1 MTPQRFDISE
11 AYKWWDVLRDGNQL
25 TEIRLISNDGKTASG
40 IFDNIDEIVK
50 AIVPYTNDWNIYYT
64 INRLPDDVKGLPQYN
79 KIIVRPK
86 QTCNDNMMIARDY
99 VCIDLDSRRLSGT
112 NATDEQ
118 VEFTK
123 KKANEVYQYLVNV
136 GFNPPTVVF
145 SSSGVH
151 LYLKCAMQ
159 NNEKNTKL
167 VKRFLQALSMMFT
180 DEHTDVDE
188 KVFNCARIM
197 RLPSTYSCKGN
208 TMDASRPQRLCK
220 FVKINENKINDVAYF
235 EKVAALYPEE
245 EARPSS
251 QNNYSLESFDLDAFI
266 EKHNIPVT
274 KKVEVAD
281 GTRYYLEHC
290 LFNDQHKGHD
300 AILFKHKN
308 GAVAYFCY
316 HNSCSGND
324 WRKVREMYEP
334 DAYTRKS
341 TYQPHRSFRPIR
353 QEIVPKELQE
363 TEESKGNVWQCLSEI
378 EDEDRSKIISIP
390 SGITQ
395 YDKECCGFDKPS
407 LSVWSGNNGCV
418 DCDTEYFNGKR
429 WVKISDYKDGD
440 MVLQYNAD
448 GTASLVKPLKYH
460 KYRCDSLTLMTNATN
475 SINQCL
481 SDEHNVIYITSKGNL
496 HKQNFSQF
504 KSAGGRQCWIIPY
517 FRYSGSGIDWTDNE
531 IKLAL
536 AVSAEGHLF
545 EHRLN
550 KKRRVRVNLKHKYK
564 KDELE
569 YLLNACGIEYEK
581 KKYCPRDL
589 AFDTYLFYWD
599 KAFKLFPLDWYNMSE
614 AQLELVKSN
623 ITIWDGRVSEGRG
636 GTYSTTKKH
645 NADFVQF
652 CATSLGYRC
661 SISEDNREDR
671 KNTLYSLHFSKNK
684 SMIRCYKGGFKFS
697 YYKTLDGYKYCFSV
711 PSGMLVLRRNNAINI
726 TGNSAKS
733 TLLNQIALNAVNQ
746 GFKVAIYSGELRG
759 KKMKRWLL
767 YQAAGKQYNKKSI
780 YNEYDYFTPTPV
792 KDKIV
797 SWLDGKLY
805 NYNTRYSHNI
815 EQVCLEV
822 EKLVK
827 EQQIDMLIMDNLSC
841 LDIQELDGA
850 INEQQKAAIK
860 MLLRLTDNLEL
871 ATHLVVHPKKAE
883 TYLRK
888 NDVSGAKTLTD
899 LADCVFFVHRWN
911 QDTQKAAKEF
921 MIDSVYY
928 DLCDSGATN
937 LVEVIKH
944 REFGE
949 AEGHIYKLY
958 FEPESRRLKNSIA
971 EHIHYGW
978 EDNPTQIDFD
988 YSSNDA
994 INAFES
1000 HQDVDNEQLDS
1011 FEDLLKSPF

>member
-1 MTPQRFDISE
+1 MIPQRFDIAE

-300 AILFKHKN
+300 AILFKHRN
-308 GAVAYFCY
+308 GAVAYFCF

-341 TYQPHRSFRPIR
+341 TYQPHRSFRPIK

-378 EDEDRSKIISIP
+378 EDEDRSKIVSIP

-407 LSVWSGNNGCV
+407 LSVWSGNNG
-418 DCDTEYFNGKR
+418 
-429 WVKISDYKDGD
+429 S
-440 MVLQYNAD
+440 
-448 GTASLVKPLKYH
+448 S
-460 KYRCDSLTLMTNATN
+460 
-475 SINQCL
+475 
-481 SDEHNVIYITSKGNL
+481 
-496 HKQNFSQF
+496 
-504 KSAGGRQCWIIPY
+504 
-517 FRYSGSGIDWTDNE
+517 
-531 IKLAL
+531 
-536 AVSAEGHLF
+536 
-545 EHRLN
+545 
-550 KKRRVRVNLKHKYK
+550 
-564 KDELE
+564 
-569 YLLNACGIEYEK
+569 
-581 KKYCPRDL
+581 
-589 AFDTYLFYWD
+589 
-599 KAFKLFPLDWYNMSE
+599 
-614 AQLELVKSN
+614 
-623 ITIWDGRVSEGRG
+623 
-636 GTYSTTKKH
+636 
-645 NADFVQF
+645 
-652 CATSLGYRC
+652 
-661 SISEDNREDR
+661 
-671 KNTLYSLHFSKNK
+671 
-684 SMIRCYKGGFKFS
+684 
-697 YYKTLDGYKYCFSV
+697 
-711 PSGMLVLRRNNAINI
+711 
-726 TGNSAKS
+726 KS

-780 YNEYDYFTPTPV
+780 YNEYDYFTPTPI

-871 ATHLVVHPKKAE
+871 ATHLVVHPKKSE
-883 TYLRK
+883 NYLRK

-921 MIDSVYY
+921 MTDSVYY

-1000 HQDVDNEQLDS
+1000 HQDIDNEQLDS

>member
-1 MTPQRFDISE
+1 MTPQRFDIAE

-25 TEIRLISNDGKTASG
+25 TEIRLIANDGKTASG

-50 AIVPYTNDWNIYYT
+50 AVAPYTNDWNLYYT
-64 INRLPDDVKGLPQYN
+64 INRLPDDVRGLPQYN

-86 QTCNDNMMIARDY
+86 QTCNDNMMVARDY
-99 VCIDLDSRRLSGT
+99 VCIDLDSRRLAGT

-145 SSSGVH
+145 SSNGVH
-151 LYLKCAMQ
+151 LYLRCAML

-220 FVKINENKINDVAYF
+220 FVKINENKVNDVAYF

-251 QNNYSLESFDLDAFI
+251 QNNYSMESFDLDAFI

-274 KKVEVAD
+274 KKVDVAD

-290 LFNDQHKGHD
+290 LFNDQHKGKD

-334 DAYTRKS
+334 DCYTRKS
-341 TYQPHRSFRPIR
+341 TIQPHRSFRPIR

-378 EDEDRSKIISIP
+378 EDEDRSKIVSIP

-407 LSVWSGNNGCV
+407 LSVWSGNNG
-418 DCDTEYFNGKR
+418 
-429 WVKISDYKDGD
+429 
-440 MVLQYNAD
+440 
-448 GTASLVKPLKYH
+448 
-460 KYRCDSLTLMTNATN
+460 
-475 SINQCL
+475 
-481 SDEHNVIYITSKGNL
+481 
-496 HKQNFSQF
+496 
-504 KSAGGRQCWIIPY
+504 
-517 FRYSGSGIDWTDNE
+517 
-531 IKLAL
+531 
-536 AVSAEGHLF
+536 
-545 EHRLN
+545 
-550 KKRRVRVNLKHKYK
+550 
-564 KDELE
+564 
-569 YLLNACGIEYEK
+569 
-581 KKYCPRDL
+581 
-589 AFDTYLFYWD
+589 
-599 KAFKLFPLDWYNMSE
+599 
-614 AQLELVKSN
+614 
-623 ITIWDGRVSEGRG
+623 
-636 GTYSTTKKH
+636 
-645 NADFVQF
+645 
-652 CATSLGYRC
+652 
-661 SISEDNREDR
+661 
-671 KNTLYSLHFSKNK
+671 
-684 SMIRCYKGGFKFS
+684 
-697 YYKTLDGYKYCFSV
+697 
-711 PSGMLVLRRNNAINI
+711 
-726 TGNSAKS
+726 SAKS
-733 TLLNQIALNAVNQ
+733 TLLTQIALNAGNQ

-767 YQAAGKQYNKKSI
+767 YQAAGKQYNKKST
-780 YNEYDYFTPTPV
+780 YNEYDYFTPTLV

-797 SWLDGKLY
+797 SWLDGKLF
-805 NYNTRYSHNI
+805 NYNTRYSHDI

-860 MLLRLTDNLEL
+860 MLLRLTEKLEL

-888 NDVSGAKTLTD
+888 NDVSGAKSLTD

-921 MIDSVYY
+921 MSESLYY
-928 DLCDSGATN
+928 DLCDSGTTN
-937 LVEVIKH
+937 VVEVIKQ

-971 EHIHYGW
+971 EHIHYNW
-978 EDNPTQIDFD
+978 EDPTTETPLPTTQDEFAVNDFD
-988 YSSNDA
+988 SN
-994 INAFES
+994 
-1000 HQDVDNEQLDS
+1000 
-1011 FEDLLKSPF
+1011 PFGDDDGDMPW

>member
-1 MTPQRFDISE
+1 MTPQRFDIAE

-25 TEIRLISNDGKTASG
+25 TEIRLLANDGRTASG

-64 INRLPDDVKGLPQYN
+64 INRLPDDVRGLPQYN

-151 LYLKCAMQ
+151 LYLRCAMQ

-220 FVKINENKINDVAYF
+220 FVKISDNKVNDIAYF

-251 QNNYSLESFDLDAFI
+251 QNNYSMESFDLDAFI

-300 AILFKHKN
+300 AILFKHRN
-308 GAVAYFCY
+308 GAVAYFCF

-353 QEIVPKELQE
+353 QEVAPKELQE
-363 TEESKGNVWQCLSEI
+363 KEESKGNVWQCLSEI
-378 EDEDRSKIISIP
+378 EDEDRSKIVSIP

-407 LSVWSGNNGCV
+407 LSVWSGNNG
-418 DCDTEYFNGKR
+418 
-429 WVKISDYKDGD
+429 S
-440 MVLQYNAD
+440 
-448 GTASLVKPLKYH
+448 S
-460 KYRCDSLTLMTNATN
+460 
-475 SINQCL
+475 
-481 SDEHNVIYITSKGNL
+481 
-496 HKQNFSQF
+496 
-504 KSAGGRQCWIIPY
+504 
-517 FRYSGSGIDWTDNE
+517 
-531 IKLAL
+531 
-536 AVSAEGHLF
+536 
-545 EHRLN
+545 
-550 KKRRVRVNLKHKYK
+550 
-564 KDELE
+564 
-569 YLLNACGIEYEK
+569 
-581 KKYCPRDL
+581 
-589 AFDTYLFYWD
+589 
-599 KAFKLFPLDWYNMSE
+599 
-614 AQLELVKSN
+614 
-623 ITIWDGRVSEGRG
+623 
-636 GTYSTTKKH
+636 
-645 NADFVQF
+645 
-652 CATSLGYRC
+652 
-661 SISEDNREDR
+661 
-671 KNTLYSLHFSKNK
+671 
-684 SMIRCYKGGFKFS
+684 
-697 YYKTLDGYKYCFSV
+697 
-711 PSGMLVLRRNNAINI
+711 
-726 TGNSAKS
+726 KS

-767 YQAAGKQYNKKSI
+767 YQAAGKQYNKKST

-797 SWLDGKLY
+797 SWLEGKLY
-805 NYNTRYSHNI
+805 NYNTRYSHDI

-827 EQQIDMLIMDNLSC
+827 EHQIDMLIMDNLSC

-871 ATHLVVHPKKAE
+871 ATHVVVHPKKCE

-921 MIDSVYY
+921 MTDSVYY
-928 DLCDSGATN
+928 DLCNSGTTN
-937 LVEVIKH
+937 VVEVIKH

-978 EDNPTQIDFD
+978 EEQPVQADISYDSMSEIEDMPDFEE
-988 YSSNDA
+988 YGGN
-994 INAFES
+994 F
-1000 HQDVDNEQLDS
+1000 
-1011 FEDLLKSPF
+1011 

>member
-1 MTPQRFDISE
+1 MIPQRFDIAE

-136 GFNPPTVVF
+136 GFNPATVVF

-180 DEHTDVDE
+180 DEHTEVDE

-220 FVKINENKINDVAYF
+220 FVKISDNKVNDIAYF

-251 QNNYSLESFDLDAFI
+251 QNNYSMESFDLDAFI

-300 AILFKHKN
+300 AILFKHRN
-308 GAVAYFCY
+308 GAVAYFCF

-334 DAYTRKS
+334 DCYTRKS
-341 TYQPHRSFRPIR
+341 TYQPHRSFRPIK
-353 QEIVPKELQE
+353 QEIVPKEFQE

-378 EDEDRSKIISIP
+378 EDEDRSKIVSIP

-440 MVLQYNAD
+440 MVLQYNAN

-496 HKQNFSQF
+496 YKQNFLQF

-550 KKRRVRVNLKHKYK
+550 KKSRVRVNLKHKYK

-581 KKYCPRDL
+581 KKYCPKDL

-661 SISEDNREDR
+661 SISEDNREYR
-671 KNTLYSLHFSKNK
+671 KNTVYSLHFSKNK

-697 YYKTLDGYKYCFSV
+697 DYKTLDGYKYCFSV

-1000 HQDVDNEQLDS
+1000 QQDIDNEQLDS

>member
-1 MTPQRFDISE
+1 MDTYGNTRMNRFDIAE

-25 TEIRLISNDGKTASG
+25 TEIRLLANDGRTASG

-64 INRLPDDVKGLPQYN
+64 INRLPDDVRGLPQYN

-180 DEHTDVDE
+180 DEHTEVDE

-220 FVKINENKINDVAYF
+220 FVKISDNKVNDIAYF

-251 QNNYSLESFDLDAFI
+251 QNNYSMESFDLDAFI

-300 AILFKHKN
+300 AILFKHRN
-308 GAVAYFCY
+308 GAVAYFCF

-353 QEIVPKELQE
+353 QEIAPKELQE
-363 TEESKGNVWQCLSEI
+363 KEESKGNVWQCLSEI
-378 EDEDRSKIISIP
+378 EDEDRSKIVSIP

-407 LSVWSGNNGCV
+407 LSVWSGNNG
-418 DCDTEYFNGKR
+418 
-429 WVKISDYKDGD
+429 S
-440 MVLQYNAD
+440 
-448 GTASLVKPLKYH
+448 S
-460 KYRCDSLTLMTNATN
+460 
-475 SINQCL
+475 
-481 SDEHNVIYITSKGNL
+481 
-496 HKQNFSQF
+496 
-504 KSAGGRQCWIIPY
+504 
-517 FRYSGSGIDWTDNE
+517 
-531 IKLAL
+531 
-536 AVSAEGHLF
+536 
-545 EHRLN
+545 
-550 KKRRVRVNLKHKYK
+550 
-564 KDELE
+564 
-569 YLLNACGIEYEK
+569 
-581 KKYCPRDL
+581 
-589 AFDTYLFYWD
+589 
-599 KAFKLFPLDWYNMSE
+599 
-614 AQLELVKSN
+614 
-623 ITIWDGRVSEGRG
+623 
-636 GTYSTTKKH
+636 
-645 NADFVQF
+645 
-652 CATSLGYRC
+652 
-661 SISEDNREDR
+661 
-671 KNTLYSLHFSKNK
+671 
-684 SMIRCYKGGFKFS
+684 
-697 YYKTLDGYKYCFSV
+697 
-711 PSGMLVLRRNNAINI
+711 
-726 TGNSAKS
+726 KS

-767 YQAAGKQYNKKSI
+767 YQAAGKQYNKKSA

-797 SWLDGKLY
+797 SWLEGKLY

-827 EQQIDMLIMDNLSC
+827 EHQIDMLIMDNLSC

-871 ATHLVVHPKKAE
+871 ATHVVVHPKKCE

-921 MIDSVYY
+921 LTDSVYY
-928 DLCDSGATN
+928 DLCNSGTTN
-937 LVEVIKH
+937 VVEVIKH

-978 EDNPTQIDFD
+978 EEQPVQADLSYDSMSEIGDMPDFEE
-988 YSSNDA
+988 YGGN
-994 INAFES
+994 F
-1000 HQDVDNEQLDS
+1000 
-1011 FEDLLKSPF
+1011 

>member
-1 MTPQRFDISE
+1 MDTFGNTRMNRFDIAE

-25 TEIRLISNDGKTASG
+25 TEIRLLANDGRTASG

-50 AIVPYTNDWNIYYT
+50 AIAPYTNDWNIYYT
-64 INRLPDDVKGLPQYN
+64 INRLPDDVRGLPQYN

-86 QTCNDNMMIARDY
+86 QTCNDNMMVARDY

-145 SSSGVH
+145 SSNGVH
-151 LYLKCAMQ
+151 MYLRCAML
-159 NNEKNTKL
+159 NNEKNTAL
-167 VKRFLQALSMMFT
+167 VKRFLQALSMIFT

-208 TMDASRPQRLCK
+208 TSDASRPQRLCK
-220 FVKINENKINDVAYF
+220 FVKINENKVNDIAYF

-245 EARPSS
+245 EVRPSS
-251 QNNYSLESFDLDAFI
+251 QNNYSMESFDLDAFI

-300 AILFKHKN
+300 AILFKHRN

-353 QEIVPKELQE
+353 QEIAPKELQE
-363 TEESKGNVWQCLSEI
+363 KEESKGNVWQCLSEI

-407 LSVWSGNNGCV
+407 LSVWSGNNG
-418 DCDTEYFNGKR
+418 
-429 WVKISDYKDGD
+429 
-440 MVLQYNAD
+440 
-448 GTASLVKPLKYH
+448 
-460 KYRCDSLTLMTNATN
+460 
-475 SINQCL
+475 
-481 SDEHNVIYITSKGNL
+481 
-496 HKQNFSQF
+496 
-504 KSAGGRQCWIIPY
+504 
-517 FRYSGSGIDWTDNE
+517 
-531 IKLAL
+531 
-536 AVSAEGHLF
+536 
-545 EHRLN
+545 
-550 KKRRVRVNLKHKYK
+550 
-564 KDELE
+564 
-569 YLLNACGIEYEK
+569 
-581 KKYCPRDL
+581 
-589 AFDTYLFYWD
+589 
-599 KAFKLFPLDWYNMSE
+599 
-614 AQLELVKSN
+614 
-623 ITIWDGRVSEGRG
+623 
-636 GTYSTTKKH
+636 
-645 NADFVQF
+645 
-652 CATSLGYRC
+652 
-661 SISEDNREDR
+661 
-671 KNTLYSLHFSKNK
+671 
-684 SMIRCYKGGFKFS
+684 
-697 YYKTLDGYKYCFSV
+697 
-711 PSGMLVLRRNNAINI
+711 
-726 TGNSAKS
+726 SAKS

-767 YQAAGKQYNKKSI
+767 YQAAGKQYNKKST
-780 YNEYDYFTPTPV
+780 YNEYDYFTPTHI
-792 KDKIV
+792 KDNIV
-797 SWLDGKLY
+797 SWLEGKLY

-827 EQQIDMLIMDNLSC
+827 EHQIDMLIMDNLSC

-871 ATHLVVHPKKAE
+871 ATHVVVHPKKCE

-921 MIDSVYY
+921 MTDSVYY
-928 DLCDSGATN
+928 DLCDSGTTN
-937 LVEVIKH
+937 VVEVIKH

-978 EDNPTQIDFD
+978 EEVGVQSEIEYSETPSSTTLSTLSEINDTIGDFD
-988 YSSNDA
+988 D
-994 INAFES
+994 
-1000 HQDVDNEQLDS
+1000 
-1011 FEDLLKSPF
+1011 DLPY

>member
-407 LSVWSGNNGCV
+407 LSVWSGNNG
-418 DCDTEYFNGKR
+418 
-429 WVKISDYKDGD
+429 
-440 MVLQYNAD
+440 
-448 GTASLVKPLKYH
+448 
-460 KYRCDSLTLMTNATN
+460 
-475 SINQCL
+475 
-481 SDEHNVIYITSKGNL
+481 
-496 HKQNFSQF
+496 
-504 KSAGGRQCWIIPY
+504 
-517 FRYSGSGIDWTDNE
+517 
-531 IKLAL
+531 
-536 AVSAEGHLF
+536 
-545 EHRLN
+545 
-550 KKRRVRVNLKHKYK
+550 
-564 KDELE
+564 
-569 YLLNACGIEYEK
+569 
-581 KKYCPRDL
+581 
-589 AFDTYLFYWD
+589 
-599 KAFKLFPLDWYNMSE
+599 
-614 AQLELVKSN
+614 
-623 ITIWDGRVSEGRG
+623 
-636 GTYSTTKKH
+636 
-645 NADFVQF
+645 
-652 CATSLGYRC
+652 
-661 SISEDNREDR
+661 
-671 KNTLYSLHFSKNK
+671 
-684 SMIRCYKGGFKFS
+684 
-697 YYKTLDGYKYCFSV
+697 
-711 PSGMLVLRRNNAINI
+711 
-726 TGNSAKS
+726 SAKS

-871 ATHLVVHPKKAE
+871 ATHLVVHPKKSE

-994 INAFES
+994 INAFETQ
-1000 HQDVDNEQLDS
+1000 QDVDNEQLDS

>member
-1 MTPQRFDISE
+1 MDTYGNTRMNRFDIAE

-25 TEIRLISNDGKTASG
+25 TEIRLLANDGRTASG

-64 INRLPDDVKGLPQYN
+64 INRLPDDVRGLPQYN

-180 DEHTDVDE
+180 DEHTEVDE

-220 FVKINENKINDVAYF
+220 FVKISDNKVNDVAYF

-245 EARPSS
+245 EVRPSS
-251 QNNYSLESFDLDAFI
+251 QNNYSMESFDLDAFI

-300 AILFKHKN
+300 AILFKHRN
-308 GAVAYFCY
+308 GAVAYFCF

-353 QEIVPKELQE
+353 QEIAPKELQE
-363 TEESKGNVWQCLSEI
+363 KEESKGNVWQCLSEI
-378 EDEDRSKIISIP
+378 EDEDRSKIVSIP

-407 LSVWSGNNGCV
+407 LSVWSGNNG
-418 DCDTEYFNGKR
+418 
-429 WVKISDYKDGD
+429 
-440 MVLQYNAD
+440 
-448 GTASLVKPLKYH
+448 
-460 KYRCDSLTLMTNATN
+460 
-475 SINQCL
+475 
-481 SDEHNVIYITSKGNL
+481 
-496 HKQNFSQF
+496 
-504 KSAGGRQCWIIPY
+504 
-517 FRYSGSGIDWTDNE
+517 
-531 IKLAL
+531 
-536 AVSAEGHLF
+536 
-545 EHRLN
+545 
-550 KKRRVRVNLKHKYK
+550 
-564 KDELE
+564 
-569 YLLNACGIEYEK
+569 
-581 KKYCPRDL
+581 
-589 AFDTYLFYWD
+589 
-599 KAFKLFPLDWYNMSE
+599 
-614 AQLELVKSN
+614 
-623 ITIWDGRVSEGRG
+623 
-636 GTYSTTKKH
+636 
-645 NADFVQF
+645 
-652 CATSLGYRC
+652 
-661 SISEDNREDR
+661 
-671 KNTLYSLHFSKNK
+671 
-684 SMIRCYKGGFKFS
+684 
-697 YYKTLDGYKYCFSV
+697 
-711 PSGMLVLRRNNAINI
+711 
-726 TGNSAKS
+726 SAKS

-767 YQAAGKQYNKKSI
+767 YQAAGKQYNKKST

-797 SWLDGKLY
+797 SWLEGKLY

-827 EQQIDMLIMDNLSC
+827 EHQIDMLIMDNLSC

-871 ATHLVVHPKKAE
+871 ATHVVVHPKKCE

-921 MIDSVYY
+921 MTDSVYY
-928 DLCDSGATN
+928 DLCNSGTTN
-937 LVEVIKH
+937 VVEVIKH

-978 EDNPTQIDFD
+978 EEEPVQTDLNYMSSSFDGYEDVGDMPDFEE
-988 YSSNDA
+988 YGGN
-994 INAFES
+994 F
-1000 HQDVDNEQLDS
+1000 
-1011 FEDLLKSPF
+1011 

>member
-1 MTPQRFDISE
+1 MTPQRFDIAE

-25 TEIRLISNDGKTASG
+25 TEIRLIANDGKTASG
-40 IFDNIDEIVK
+40 IFDSIDEIVK
-50 AIVPYTNDWNIYYT
+50 AIAPYTNDWNIYYT
-64 INRLPDDVKGLPQYN
+64 INRLPDDVRGLPQYN

-86 QTCNDNMMIARDY
+86 QTCNDNMMVARDY

-151 LYLKCAMQ
+151 LYLRCAML

-220 FVKINENKINDVAYF
+220 FVKINENKVNDVAYF

-251 QNNYSLESFDLDAFI
+251 QNNYSMESFDLDAFI
-266 EKHNIPVT
+266 EKHSIPVT
-274 KKVEVAD
+274 KKVDVAD

-290 LFNDQHKGHD
+290 LFNDQHKGKD

-334 DAYTRKS
+334 DCYTRKS
-341 TYQPHRSFRPIR
+341 TFQPHRSFRPIR
-353 QEIVPKELQE
+353 QEIIPKELQE

-378 EDEDRSKIISIP
+378 EDEDRSKIVSIP

-407 LSVWSGNNGCV
+407 LSVWSGNNG
-418 DCDTEYFNGKR
+418 
-429 WVKISDYKDGD
+429 
-440 MVLQYNAD
+440 
-448 GTASLVKPLKYH
+448 
-460 KYRCDSLTLMTNATN
+460 
-475 SINQCL
+475 
-481 SDEHNVIYITSKGNL
+481 
-496 HKQNFSQF
+496 
-504 KSAGGRQCWIIPY
+504 
-517 FRYSGSGIDWTDNE
+517 
-531 IKLAL
+531 
-536 AVSAEGHLF
+536 
-545 EHRLN
+545 
-550 KKRRVRVNLKHKYK
+550 
-564 KDELE
+564 
-569 YLLNACGIEYEK
+569 
-581 KKYCPRDL
+581 
-589 AFDTYLFYWD
+589 
-599 KAFKLFPLDWYNMSE
+599 
-614 AQLELVKSN
+614 
-623 ITIWDGRVSEGRG
+623 
-636 GTYSTTKKH
+636 
-645 NADFVQF
+645 
-652 CATSLGYRC
+652 
-661 SISEDNREDR
+661 
-671 KNTLYSLHFSKNK
+671 
-684 SMIRCYKGGFKFS
+684 
-697 YYKTLDGYKYCFSV
+697 
-711 PSGMLVLRRNNAINI
+711 
-726 TGNSAKS
+726 SAKS

-746 GFKVAIYSGELRG
+746 GFRVAIYSGELRG

-767 YQAAGKQYNKKSI
+767 YQAAGKQYNKKST
-780 YNEYDYFTPTPV
+780 YNDYDYFTPTLV

-797 SWLDGKLY
+797 SWLDGKLF
-805 NYNTRYSHNI
+805 NYNTRYSHDI

-860 MLLRLTDNLEL
+860 MLLRLTEKLEL

-921 MIDSVYY
+921 MSESLYY
-928 DLCDSGATN
+928 DLCDSGTTN
-937 LVEVIKH
+937 VVEVIKQ

-971 EHIHYGW
+971 EHIHYNW
-978 EDNPTQIDFD
+978 EDPTTEAPLPTTQDEFAVNDFD
-988 YSSNDA
+988 GNPFS
-994 INAFES
+994 
-1000 HQDVDNEQLDS
+1000 VDD
-1011 FEDLLKSPF
+1011 EDLPW

>member
-1 MTPQRFDISE
+1 MNRFDVSE

-64 INRLPDDVKGLPQYN
+64 INRLPDDVRGLPQYN

-86 QTCNDNMMIARDY
+86 QTCNDNMMLARDY
-99 VCIDLDSRRLSGT
+99 ICIDLDSRRLSGT

-123 KKANEVYQYLVNV
+123 KKANEVYQYLINV

-145 SSSGVH
+145 SSNGVH
-151 LYLKCAMQ
+151 LYLRCTMI

-245 EARPSS
+245 EVRPSS
-251 QNNYSLESFDLDAFI
+251 QNNYSMESFDLDAFI

-300 AILFKHKN
+300 AILFKHRN

-341 TYQPHRSFRPIR
+341 TYQPHRSFRPIK

-407 LSVWSGNNGCV
+407 LSVWSGNNG
-418 DCDTEYFNGKR
+418 
-429 WVKISDYKDGD
+429 
-440 MVLQYNAD
+440 
-448 GTASLVKPLKYH
+448 
-460 KYRCDSLTLMTNATN
+460 
-475 SINQCL
+475 
-481 SDEHNVIYITSKGNL
+481 
-496 HKQNFSQF
+496 
-504 KSAGGRQCWIIPY
+504 
-517 FRYSGSGIDWTDNE
+517 
-531 IKLAL
+531 
-536 AVSAEGHLF
+536 
-545 EHRLN
+545 
-550 KKRRVRVNLKHKYK
+550 
-564 KDELE
+564 
-569 YLLNACGIEYEK
+569 
-581 KKYCPRDL
+581 
-589 AFDTYLFYWD
+589 
-599 KAFKLFPLDWYNMSE
+599 
-614 AQLELVKSN
+614 
-623 ITIWDGRVSEGRG
+623 
-636 GTYSTTKKH
+636 
-645 NADFVQF
+645 
-652 CATSLGYRC
+652 
-661 SISEDNREDR
+661 
-671 KNTLYSLHFSKNK
+671 
-684 SMIRCYKGGFKFS
+684 
-697 YYKTLDGYKYCFSV
+697 
-711 PSGMLVLRRNNAINI
+711 
-726 TGNSAKS
+726 SAKS

-937 LVEVIKH
+937 FVEVIKH

-1000 HQDVDNEQLDS
+1000 QQDVDNEQLDS

>member
-151 LYLKCAMQ
+151 LYLRCAMQ

-220 FVKINENKINDVAYF
+220 FVKISDNKVNDVAYF

-251 QNNYSLESFDLDAFI
+251 QNNYSMESFDLDAFI
-266 EKHNIPVT
+266 EKHHIPVT

-300 AILFKHKN
+300 AILFKHRN
-308 GAVAYFCY
+308 GAVAYFCF

-353 QEIVPKELQE
+353 QEIAPKELQE
-363 TEESKGNVWQCLSEI
+363 KEESKGNVWQCLSEI
-378 EDEDRSKIISIP
+378 EDEDRSKIVSIP

-407 LSVWSGNNGCV
+407 LSVWSGNNG
-418 DCDTEYFNGKR
+418 
-429 WVKISDYKDGD
+429 
-440 MVLQYNAD
+440 
-448 GTASLVKPLKYH
+448 
-460 KYRCDSLTLMTNATN
+460 
-475 SINQCL
+475 
-481 SDEHNVIYITSKGNL
+481 
-496 HKQNFSQF
+496 
-504 KSAGGRQCWIIPY
+504 
-517 FRYSGSGIDWTDNE
+517 
-531 IKLAL
+531 
-536 AVSAEGHLF
+536 
-545 EHRLN
+545 
-550 KKRRVRVNLKHKYK
+550 
-564 KDELE
+564 
-569 YLLNACGIEYEK
+569 
-581 KKYCPRDL
+581 
-589 AFDTYLFYWD
+589 
-599 KAFKLFPLDWYNMSE
+599 
-614 AQLELVKSN
+614 
-623 ITIWDGRVSEGRG
+623 
-636 GTYSTTKKH
+636 
-645 NADFVQF
+645 
-652 CATSLGYRC
+652 
-661 SISEDNREDR
+661 
-671 KNTLYSLHFSKNK
+671 
-684 SMIRCYKGGFKFS
+684 
-697 YYKTLDGYKYCFSV
+697 
-711 PSGMLVLRRNNAINI
+711 
-726 TGNSAKS
+726 SAKS

-767 YQAAGKQYNKKSI
+767 YQAAGKQYNKKSV

-797 SWLDGKLY
+797 SWLEGKLY
-805 NYNTRYSHNI
+805 NYNTRYSHDI

-827 EQQIDMLIMDNLSC
+827 EHQIDMLIMDNLSC

-871 ATHLVVHPKKAE
+871 ATHVVVHPKKCE

-921 MIDSVYY
+921 MTDSVYY
-928 DLCDSGATN
+928 DLCNSGTTN
-937 LVEVIKH
+937 VVEVIKH

-978 EDNPTQIDFD
+978 EEQPVQADLSYDSMSEIEDMPDFEE
-988 YSSNDA
+988 YGGN
-994 INAFES
+994 F
-1000 HQDVDNEQLDS
+1000 
-1011 FEDLLKSPF
+1011 

>member
-341 TYQPHRSFRPIR
+341 TYQPHRSFRPIK

-407 LSVWSGNNGCV
+407 LSVWSGNNG
-418 DCDTEYFNGKR
+418 
-429 WVKISDYKDGD
+429 
-440 MVLQYNAD
+440 
-448 GTASLVKPLKYH
+448 
-460 KYRCDSLTLMTNATN
+460 
-475 SINQCL
+475 
-481 SDEHNVIYITSKGNL
+481 
-496 HKQNFSQF
+496 
-504 KSAGGRQCWIIPY
+504 
-517 FRYSGSGIDWTDNE
+517 
-531 IKLAL
+531 
-536 AVSAEGHLF
+536 
-545 EHRLN
+545 
-550 KKRRVRVNLKHKYK
+550 
-564 KDELE
+564 
-569 YLLNACGIEYEK
+569 
-581 KKYCPRDL
+581 
-589 AFDTYLFYWD
+589 
-599 KAFKLFPLDWYNMSE
+599 
-614 AQLELVKSN
+614 
-623 ITIWDGRVSEGRG
+623 
-636 GTYSTTKKH
+636 
-645 NADFVQF
+645 
-652 CATSLGYRC
+652 
-661 SISEDNREDR
+661 
-671 KNTLYSLHFSKNK
+671 
-684 SMIRCYKGGFKFS
+684 
-697 YYKTLDGYKYCFSV
+697 
-711 PSGMLVLRRNNAINI
+711 
-726 TGNSAKS
+726 SAKS

-871 ATHLVVHPKKAE
+871 ATHLVVHPKKSE

-921 MIDSVYY
+921 MIDSFYY

-1000 HQDVDNEQLDS
+1000 QQDVDNEQLDS

>member
-1 MTPQRFDISE
+1 MQNNFDIKQV
-11 AYKWWDVLRDGNQL
+11 YRFWDVFKSGNQL
-25 TEIRLISNDGKTASG
+25 TEIRLIASDGRTGSG
-40 IFDNIDEIVK
+40 YFSDPQTMIEAVK
-50 AIVPYTNDWNIYYT
+50 PYVKDFSVYFT
-64 INRLPDDVKGLPQYN
+64 INSLLSDCSGKAQRD
-79 KIIVRPK
+79 KIIMKARNS
-86 QTCNDNMMIARDY
+86 TTDSEIAMRDF
-99 VCIDLDSRRLSGT
+99 VLVDLDSKRVSGV

-118 VEFTK
+118 LGWAK
-123 KKANEVYQYLVNV
+123 KRANEVYKFLRDN
-136 GFNPPTVVF
+136 GFYDSIVVC
-145 SSSGVH
+145 SGSGVH
-151 LYLKCAMQ
+151 LYLKCALL
-159 NNEKNTKL
+159 NNEENTKL
-167 VKRFLQALSMMFT
+167 VKRFLQALSMLFS
-180 DEHTDVDE
+180 DEHVDVDIS
-188 KVFNCARIM
+188 VHNASRIARVCGYYN
-197 RLPSTYSCKGN
+197 RKGN
-208 TMDASRPQRLCK
+208 NIDKERPQRLCE
-220 FVKINENKINDVAYF
+220 FVRVPSEVKINEREYF
-235 EKVAALYPEE
+235 EKIANLYPEDV
-245 EARPSS
+245 RPTRE
-251 QNNYSLESFDLDAFI
+251 NNYSTERFDLDAFI
-266 EKHNIPVT
+266 EKHGIKIT
-274 KKVEVAD
+274 KIENVSGGKKYILDHCPFNESHRKKDAVLFQRDSGEIAFHCFHASDAD
-281 GTRYYLEHC
+281 
-290 LFNDQHKGHD
+290 K
-300 AILFKHKN
+300 
-308 GAVAYFCY
+308 
-316 HNSCSGND
+316 D
-324 WRKVREMYEP
+324 WRAFRTFYEP

-341 TYQPHRSFRPIR
+341 TYQPHRSFRPIK

-378 EDEDRSKIISIP
+378 EDEDRSKIVSIP

-407 LSVWSGNNGCV
+407 LSVWSGNNG
-418 DCDTEYFNGKR
+418 
-429 WVKISDYKDGD
+429 
-440 MVLQYNAD
+440 
-448 GTASLVKPLKYH
+448 
-460 KYRCDSLTLMTNATN
+460 
-475 SINQCL
+475 
-481 SDEHNVIYITSKGNL
+481 
-496 HKQNFSQF
+496 
-504 KSAGGRQCWIIPY
+504 
-517 FRYSGSGIDWTDNE
+517 
-531 IKLAL
+531 
-536 AVSAEGHLF
+536 
-545 EHRLN
+545 
-550 KKRRVRVNLKHKYK
+550 
-564 KDELE
+564 
-569 YLLNACGIEYEK
+569 
-581 KKYCPRDL
+581 
-589 AFDTYLFYWD
+589 
-599 KAFKLFPLDWYNMSE
+599 
-614 AQLELVKSN
+614 
-623 ITIWDGRVSEGRG
+623 
-636 GTYSTTKKH
+636 
-645 NADFVQF
+645 
-652 CATSLGYRC
+652 
-661 SISEDNREDR
+661 
-671 KNTLYSLHFSKNK
+671 
-684 SMIRCYKGGFKFS
+684 
-697 YYKTLDGYKYCFSV
+697 
-711 PSGMLVLRRNNAINI
+711 
-726 TGNSAKS
+726 SAKS

-850 INEQQKAAIK
+850 INEQQKSAIK

-871 ATHLVVHPKKAE
+871 ATHLVVHPKKSE
-883 TYLRK
+883 NYLRK

-921 MIDSVYY
+921 MTDSVYY

-1000 HQDVDNEQLDS
+1000 HQDIDNEQLDS

>member
-1 MTPQRFDISE
+1 MSRFDIAE

-25 TEIRLISNDGKTASG
+25 TEIRLIANDGRTASG
-40 IFDNIDEIVK
+40 IFDSIDEIVK
-50 AIVPYTNDWNIYYT
+50 AIVPYTNDWNAYYT
-64 INRLPDDVKGLPQYN
+64 INRLPDDVRGLPQYN

-86 QTCNDNMMIARDY
+86 QTCNDNMMVARDY
-99 VCIDLDSRRLSGT
+99 VCIDLDSRRLAGT

-145 SSSGVH
+145 SSNGVH
-151 LYLKCAMQ
+151 LYLRCAML

-220 FVKINENKINDVAYF
+220 FVKINENKVNDVAYF

-251 QNNYSLESFDLDAFI
+251 QNNYSMESFDLDAFI

-290 LFNDQHKGHD
+290 LFNDQHKGKD

-334 DAYTRKS
+334 DCYTRKF

-353 QEIVPKELQE
+353 QDIVPKELQE

-378 EDEDRSKIISIP
+378 EDEDRSKIVSIP

-407 LSVWSGNNGCV
+407 LSVWSGNNG
-418 DCDTEYFNGKR
+418 
-429 WVKISDYKDGD
+429 
-440 MVLQYNAD
+440 
-448 GTASLVKPLKYH
+448 
-460 KYRCDSLTLMTNATN
+460 
-475 SINQCL
+475 
-481 SDEHNVIYITSKGNL
+481 
-496 HKQNFSQF
+496 
-504 KSAGGRQCWIIPY
+504 
-517 FRYSGSGIDWTDNE
+517 
-531 IKLAL
+531 
-536 AVSAEGHLF
+536 
-545 EHRLN
+545 
-550 KKRRVRVNLKHKYK
+550 
-564 KDELE
+564 
-569 YLLNACGIEYEK
+569 
-581 KKYCPRDL
+581 
-589 AFDTYLFYWD
+589 
-599 KAFKLFPLDWYNMSE
+599 
-614 AQLELVKSN
+614 
-623 ITIWDGRVSEGRG
+623 
-636 GTYSTTKKH
+636 
-645 NADFVQF
+645 
-652 CATSLGYRC
+652 
-661 SISEDNREDR
+661 
-671 KNTLYSLHFSKNK
+671 
-684 SMIRCYKGGFKFS
+684 
-697 YYKTLDGYKYCFSV
+697 
-711 PSGMLVLRRNNAINI
+711 
-726 TGNSAKS
+726 SAKS

-767 YQAAGKQYNKKSI
+767 YQAAGKQYNKKST
-780 YNEYDYFTPTPV
+780 YNEYDYYTPTLV

-797 SWLDGKLY
+797 SWLDGKLF
-805 NYNTRYSHNI
+805 NYNTRYSHDI

-827 EQQIDMLIMDNLSC
+827 KQQIDMLIMDNLSC

-860 MLLRLTDNLEL
+860 MLLRLTEKLEL

-921 MIDSVYY
+921 MSESLYY
-928 DLCDSGATN
+928 DLCDSGTTN
-937 LVEVIKH
+937 VVEVIKQ

-978 EDNPTQIDFD
+978 EDPTTEAPLPTTEDEFAV
-988 YSSNDA
+988 ND
-994 INAFES
+994 FES
-1000 HQDVDNEQLDS
+1000 SPFGNDD
-1011 FEDLLKSPF
+1011 EDLPW